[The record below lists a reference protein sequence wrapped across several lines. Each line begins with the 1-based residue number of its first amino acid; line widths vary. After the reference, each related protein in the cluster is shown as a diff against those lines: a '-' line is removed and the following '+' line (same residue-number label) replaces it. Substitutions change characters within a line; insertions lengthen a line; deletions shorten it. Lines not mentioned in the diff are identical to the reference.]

1 MSKRLQVLLE
11 ETEFREIR
19 RVAKRNGMTVAE
31 WVRQALRAARQR
43 EPTMEKQKKLEAV
56 RAAVR
61 HEFPT
66 ADIGTMLAEIER
78 GYLGEE
84 AP

>member
-1 MSKRLQVLLE
+1 VLLE
-11 ETEFREIR
+11 EAEFREIR

-43 EPTMEKQKKLEAV
+43 EPTMDTLKKLETV

-66 ADIGTMLAEIER
+66 GEVATMLAEIER
-78 GYLGEE
+78 GYAGEE
-84 AP
+84 AS

>member
-1 MSKRLQVLLE
+1 MLLE
-11 ETEFREIR
+11 EAEFREIR

-43 EPTMEKQKKLEAV
+43 EPTMDTLKKLETV

-66 ADIGTMLAEIER
+66 GEVATMLAEIER
-78 GYLGEE
+78 GYAGEE
-84 AP
+84 AS

>member
-1 MSKRLQVLLE
+1 VLLE

-43 EPTMEKQKKLEAV
+43 EPTMDTLKKLETV

-66 ADIGTMLAEIER
+66 GDISTMLAEIER
-78 GYLGEE
+78 GYAGEE
-84 AP
+84 AS